1 MPLSPAGMKASR
13 PSSSRMM
20 QPKRLQC
27 NTLPRWC
34 STALLLGSGDR
45 RGLYFD
51 EDLVRFCQPELF
63 VDERHEIFGSVQL
76 LDPRAQILLAALQRR
91 ILALGLHDLS
101 VQPDVFCTDAPYL
114 STNSAA
120 DEQQG
125 NRKIAWPAIAAPRI
139 ATRQECAMRFP
150 DSRGSRAKRT
160 ILYRRLPRRAVMHEF
175 EMGADAPEF
184 FVAAVDELVGRKA
197 PQAIER
203 ALIGA

>member
-125 NRKIAWPAIAAPRI
+125 NRKNRLAGNCRSADRYPPGVRDAFPRFARLARETDDFVPEATAPRCH
-139 ATRQECAMRFP
+139 ARVR
-150 DSRGSRAKRT
+150 DGSRCAGIFRS
-160 ILYRRLPRRAVMHEF
+160 
-175 EMGADAPEF
+175 G
-184 FVAAVDELVGRKA
+184 GR
-197 PQAIER
+197 
-203 ALIGA
+203 